1 MIKSFECT
9 IKFCTILGLA
19 IAGVF
24 VKNPYLEIV
33 QLVIFLS
40 VYLEQMPKLVK
51 IDKPKAPLYIPDNNK
66 TIMINMNK
74 CNKCGYEWV
83 ARTEN
88 PRECPECKSRDWD
101 KNKGVKR

>member
-1 MIKSFECT
+1 M
-9 IKFCTILGLA
+9 
-19 IAGVF
+19 
-24 VKNPYLEIV
+24 
-33 QLVIFLS
+33 
-40 VYLEQMPKLVK
+40 
-51 IDKPKAPLYIPDNNK
+51 

-88 PRECPECKSRDWD
+88 PKECPECKSRDWD